1 MGLFTKL
8 AKDIFAAFDAMGN
21 PRKVKNEEALTWGTE
36 VEVILNAAVASGA
49 LVYATKAD
57 IDADLAHPAN
67 VGGWVVADTTTA
79 NNGIYVKSGASGSG
93 SWTRK
98 ANLPQGTNGEDG
110 APGSSDVVGT
120 SASSVAI
127 GTGSK
132 SFTVV
137 EADRGWGVGARL
149 RASSVSAPSN
159 WMEGVITAY
168 SGNALTVLV
177 DLVGGSGTKNDW
189 IFNLAGVQGAKGDKG
204 DQGDT
209 GPQGSA
215 GGTGA
220 AGSDGAAATIAIGTV
235 TTVAAGTPAS
245 VTNAGTSA
253 AAVFDFE
260 IPKGADGDGSGDML
274 KATYDP
280 QGKNADAFD
289 RANHTGTQSADT
301 LTDGTTNKAYT
312 ATEKTKLA
320 GIASGADVTS
330 ATNVASAIHGATS
343 KTTPVDADEIGLI
356 DSEASNA
363 LKKLTWANLKATLKN
378 YFDTLYVSLAGAT
391 MTGTLN
397 LADQL
402 LQRPTIEDYA
412 ETINALGTV
421 GASPTID
428 LESGNVI
435 TATVAG
441 TAPTF
446 AFSNPSASGKCCSFT
461 LILTNGGLE
470 TIVWPASLKW
480 MGDAAPTLNS
490 AGVDVLTFFTVD
502 GGTTWYGASAGT
514 ATT

>member
-1 MGLFTKL
+1 MTLFTKR
-8 AKDIFAAFDAMGN
+8 AKDIFAANDAGGN
-21 PRKVKNEEALTWGTE
+21 PRKVVNSEVQTWGTE
-36 VEVILNAAVASGA
+36 AEVALNAAVASGA
-49 LVYATKAD
+49 LVYATKAE

-67 VGGWVVADTTTA
+67 TGAWVVADPTTA
-79 NNGIYVKSGASGSG
+79 NNGVYQKSGASGSG

-98 ANLPQGTNGEDG
+98 ADLPQGANGVDG

-120 SASSVAI
+120 STSSVAI

-149 RASSVSAPSN
+149 RASSSAAPSSF
-159 WMEGVITAY
+159 MEGIITAY
-168 SGNALTVLV
+168 SSDALTILV
-177 DLVGGSGTKNDW
+177 DVVGGTGTHADW
-189 IFNLAGVQGAKGDKG
+189 TFNIAGVQGAKGDKG

-209 GPQGSA
+209 GPQGP
-215 GGTGA
+215 TGA
-220 AGSDGAAATIAIGTV
+220 PGADGSDGAAATVTVGTV

-245 VTNAGTSA
+245 VTNSGTSA
-253 AAVFDFE
+253 AAVLDFQ
-260 IPKGADGDGSGDML
+260 IPKGSDGDGTGDML

-280 QGKNADAFD
+280 GGHNADAFD

-301 LTDGTTNKAYT
+301 ITDGTTNKAYT

-330 ATNVASAIHGATS
+330 ATNVGSSIHGATG

-356 DSEASNA
+356 DSAASFA
-363 LKKLTWANLKATLKN
+363 LKKLTWANLKATLKT
-378 YFDTLYVSLAGAT
+378 YLDTLYVSLAGAT

-397 LADQL
+397 LSDQL
-402 LQRPTIEDYA
+402 LQRPTLKDYG
-412 ETINALGTV
+412 ETVNALGTV
-421 GASPTID
+421 GASPNID
-428 LESGNVI
+428 LESGNVV

-446 AFSNPSASGKCCSFT
+446 SFSNPSAAGKCCSCT
-461 LILTNGGLE
+461 LLLTNGGLE
-470 TIVWPASLKW
+470 TIVWPASVKW
-480 MGDAAPTLNS
+480 LGDTAPTLNS

-502 GGTTWYGASAGT
+502 GGATWYGASAGT
-514 ATT
+514 STT